1 MLHHKC
7 LALRSRCFNKKGV
20 TLVCRKMAP
29 TVYLA
34 LGIHAI
40 GLLFYFIRAESFIK
54 DALIAP
60 LYFIVPTGVGLFI
73 LSLIGVKKIINSGAT
88 RLQVVLLATFLGF
101 VIVVLSFVE
110 LTINRQQALTAF
122 IYAIFY
128 VISVIGYFWA
138 RELLE
143 FDERAKNLFKT
154 LLSVIPVLVG
164 LYYFFYW
171 YFSPYPLRDIFMETH
186 FMKAAEEFS
195 RWGYV
200 NMAIS
205 DTIIPVY
212 HVSYG
217 LLNHFYGF
225 NLMHGQWILPA
236 YLSLFMTL
244 CLYSFLSSFIKNRL
258 TLAIALGSSV
268 IFMNVCFSNSNN
280 TFTTGI
286 ALLFFSFLVSSNENN
301 GKGMVRVSAETFA
314 LTVLSVVFF
323 KFRMIPSN
331 TASILPYLM
340 FYIVTLIIF
349 INLGYVHITGYAL
362 SVLALMI
369 APQFHR
375 AASLYMPLMLMLYW
389 IYHACFR
396 IRWNDNSKKQT
407 LVYKIFAYSII
418 SVPASLALA
427 VFIVKYWPGIYLLLV
442 KMIDAVGM
450 AMVGE
455 HFTAYEGATA
465 AVADWLRFIPPM
477 AHALF
482 VAMIAYVFI
491 KHRARIPEDEINVLL
506 FATISL
512 AVSIVLYLSPL
523 PKVHRL
529 IPFPVMM
536 FVAILSVFVKI
547 FINDGTYNAAELS
560 VKPLR
565 LWKIYAPVVL
575 IVGSAVMYYLY
586 RLPWKPDD
594 ISDYVISLQPLVIF
608 LAVVMLAAFVLLFL
622 TRKNNFAVALIMIAV
637 ATGLLLDKYQFM
649 SKLYIKSY
657 GMRLQESKVISHY
670 TKLELNTAEDLSNR
684 LDSPKTILFSDPFTL
699 GIFEARTGNNGFYT
713 FENLGQFMLP
723 VYVEHIKAVLR
734 EAFPDDRSA
743 PAAISRF
750 DKGKSDRLKGLLDE
764 FARDYKGAMPET
776 RFALNRLTGMPR
788 DYSANGGE
796 LGWTKEEYK
805 DNIIWILNEKTV
817 RWAWTS
823 DDNRKFPNGEV
834 GYYPMNG
841 TFSDE
846 YLKRYI
852 IPYFEVLHNSENK
865 VLVLRLK

>member
-1 MLHHKC
+1 MP
-7 LALRSRCFNKKGV
+7 SSQVGWFNKKGAA
-20 TLVCRKMAP
+20 LVRRKMSP

-34 LGIHAI
+34 LGFHAI
-40 GLLFYFIRAESFIK
+40 GLLFYFIRVESFIK

-73 LSLIGVKKIINSGAT
+73 LSLIGIKKIINSGAT
-88 RLQVVLLATFLGF
+88 RLQALLLATFLGF

-110 LTINRQQALTAF
+110 LTINRQQALTTF
-122 IYAIFY
+122 TYAIFY
-128 VISVIGYFWA
+128 AISSIGYFWA

-143 FDERAKNLFKT
+143 IDERAKNLLKT

-171 YFSPYPLRDIFMETH
+171 SFSPYPLRDIFMETH

-217 LLNHFYGF
+217 LLKHFYGF

-244 CLYSFLSSFIKNRL
+244 CLYGFLSSFIKNRL

-268 IFMNVCFSNSNN
+268 IFMNVFFSNSNN
-280 TFTTGI
+280 TLTIGI
-286 ALLFFSFLVSSNENN
+286 ALLFFSFMVSSNENN

-314 LTVLSVVFF
+314 LIVLSVLFF
-323 KFRMIPSN
+323 KLRMIPSN
-331 TASILPYLM
+331 TASILPYLLL
-340 FYIVTLIIF
+340 YILTLIIF

-362 SVLALMI
+362 SALLLMI

-396 IRWNDNSKKQT
+396 IRWNDNSRKQT
-407 LVYKIFAYSII
+407 LVYKIFAYSLIL
-418 SVPASLALA
+418 VPVSLALA
-427 VFIVKYWPGIYLLLV
+427 VFSVTYWPGIYLLPV
-442 KMIDAVGM
+442 KIIDAVGM
-450 AMVGE
+450 TMVGE

-477 AHALF
+477 AHVLF
-482 VAMIAYVFI
+482 VSMIAYVLI
-491 KHRARIPEDEINVLL
+491 KHRGRIPEEELNVLL
-506 FATISL
+506 FSTISL
-512 AVSIVLYLSPL
+512 AVTIVLYLSPF
-523 PKVHRL
+523 PKIHRL

-536 FVAILSVFVKI
+536 FVAVLSVFIKI
-547 FINDGTYNAAELS
+547 FINDGTYAAELS

-565 LWKIYAPVVL
+565 LWKIYVPVVL
-575 IVGSAVMYYLY
+575 TAGSAVMYYLY
-586 RLPWKPDD
+586 RQPWKHGDV
-594 ISDYVISLQPLVIF
+594 SDYVLALSPLTEIL
-608 LAVVMLAAFVLLFL
+608 LAVMIGGVALLIFIRKETVAAALLGVVLLSG
-622 TRKNNFAVALIMIAV
+622 I
-637 ATGLLLDKYQFM
+637 LLDKYQFI

-657 GMRLQESKVISHY
+657 GMRFENKGIISHY
-670 TKLELNTAEDLSNR
+670 SRPELSAAEELGKMDTNHRTL
-684 LDSPKTILFSDPFTL
+684 LFSDPFNL
-699 GIFEARTGNNGFYT
+699 SIFEARTGINGFYT

-723 VYVEHIKAVLR
+723 VYVKDIRAALR
-734 EAFPDDRSA
+734 EAFPQNKDDKA
-743 PAAISRF
+743 F
-750 DKGKSDRLKGLLDE
+750 DSGRARRIIEKLDD
-764 FARDYKGAMPET
+764 FARRHKGAMPEA
-776 RFALNRLTGMPR
+776 RYALHKKFGTPR
-788 DYSANGGE
+788 NHTANGDP
-796 LGWTKEEYK
+796 LGW
-805 DNIIWILNEKTV
+805 DADDFRRNILWIVNEKTV
-817 RWAWTS
+817 RWAWS
-823 DDNRKFPNGEV
+823 DEDVSKFPNGDV

-841 TFSDE
+841 AFSDE
-846 YLKRYI
+846 YLKSYVL
-852 IPYFEVLHNSENK
+852 PYFEVLFNSGNK
-865 VLVLRLK
+865 VLILRLK